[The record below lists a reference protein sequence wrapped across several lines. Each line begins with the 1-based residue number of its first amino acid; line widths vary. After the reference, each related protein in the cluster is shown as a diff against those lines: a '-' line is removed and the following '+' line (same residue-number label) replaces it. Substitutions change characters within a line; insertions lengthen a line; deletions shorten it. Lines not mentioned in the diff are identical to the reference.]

1 MKNSAE
7 KNMLYATQRKLTMGN
22 MFKTLRT
29 ICDVFIV
36 LKRIFFWHCHKIG
49 GGSTHVSPLRIHT
62 GEEPYS
68 CTICEKSFRLS
79 GYLKN
84 HISTHKTERKHF
96 CKHCEKYFLKA
107 DHLNNHLRTLSGEM
121 PYQFNICGRFFADK
135 KSLRKHIIIH
145 NDKTTGD
152 SPFLCGLCQKS
163 FMGFKK
169 LKIHDKKHT
178 WSRSLSV
185 VMSVEN
191 LLKEQYI
198 SRLIWMFILER
209 NHFLVILVENRLKI
223 EVL

>member
-1 MKNSAE
+1 MSAP
-7 KNMLYATQRKLTMGN
+7 Q
-22 MFKTLRT
+22 
-29 ICDVFIV
+29 
-36 LKRIFFWHCHKIG
+36 
-49 GGSTHVSPLRIHT
+49 RIHT

-96 CKHCEKYFLKA
+96 CKHREKYFSKA

-121 PYQFNICGRFFADK
+121 PYQFNISRKFFADK

-163 FMGFKK
+163 FMSFKK
-169 LKIHDKKHT
+169 LKIHEKNTHG
-178 WSRSLSV
+178 
-185 VMSVEN
+185 
-191 LLKEQYI
+191 Q
-198 SRLIWMFILER
+198 
-209 NHFLVILVENRLKI
+209 
-223 EVL
+223 EVCQL